1 MRKSLNE
8 IKLRRLIQKIIQE
21 EADIVPGDA
30 PGNKQVHLFDF
41 DDTLG
46 VTTNANAIMLYQD
59 GAPVHKTEKD
69 AREWMRSK
77 GLSDSDLLDP
87 GIVAIPERDN
97 AYAIY
102 VSSSGLA
109 KVQSK
114 YDKSDQKVTGY
125 SEPDKGE
132 QILIDFTPSS
142 NTDVETTKPI
152 DQTIEKL
159 KAANSAG
166 AKTAV
171 VTARTAKGDVEDIH
185 GKKISATNAKDM
197 EEFLSKQGAT
207 PTDGVFGVSGGDKGG
222 KIKQHFVD
230 VADPPEEVHFYDDL
244 SKNTKD
250 VESALAGK
258 IPAEL
263 FVYGPG
269 EFAHGQA
276 DANNPKD
283 SFPAAE
289 EKDKKKSSENS
300 SRNREGQIMIERWQK
315 LAGLIK

>member
-1 MRKSLNE
+1 MKKSLEE
-8 IKLRRLIQKIIQE
+8 IKLRQLIQRLIRE
-21 EADIVPGDA
+21 EDEPIPGDA
-30 PGNKQVHLFDF
+30 PGEKQVHLFDF

-59 GAPVHKTEKD
+59 GEPVHKSEKD
-69 AREWMRSK
+69 ARNWMKSV
-77 GLSDSDLLDP
+77 GLSGGDLLDP

-102 VSSSGLA
+102 VSSAGLA

-114 YDKSDQKVTGY
+114 YGKEDQKVTGF

-142 NTDVETTKPI
+142 GTDIETTKPI

-159 KAANSAG
+159 KAANAAG

-171 VTARTAKGDVEDIH
+171 VTARTAKGAVEDIH
-185 GKKISATNAKDM
+185 GKKISATNQKDM
-197 EEFLSKQGAT
+197 EEFLSKQGAA

-230 VADPPEEVHFYDDL
+230 VAEPPEEIHFYDDL

-250 VESALAGK
+250 VEAAMANK

-283 SFPAAE
+283 AFPPAK
-289 EKDKKKSSENS
+289 EKEDKKSVQNS
-300 SRNREGQIMIERWQK
+300 NRYREGQIMIERWQK